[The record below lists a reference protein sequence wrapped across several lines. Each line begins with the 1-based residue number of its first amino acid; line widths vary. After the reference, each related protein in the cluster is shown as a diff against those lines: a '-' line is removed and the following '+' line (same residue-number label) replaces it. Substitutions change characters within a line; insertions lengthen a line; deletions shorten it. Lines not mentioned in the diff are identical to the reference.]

1 LPPRPDL
8 GPHNAPGLAVQSGVS
23 YTELAVYGPLGPA
36 VRAGGVDR
44 LLGDVDGT
52 EPGNSPGA

>member
-1 LPPRPDL
+1 MPPRPDL

-23 YTELAVYGPLGPA
+23 YTELAAYGPLGPA